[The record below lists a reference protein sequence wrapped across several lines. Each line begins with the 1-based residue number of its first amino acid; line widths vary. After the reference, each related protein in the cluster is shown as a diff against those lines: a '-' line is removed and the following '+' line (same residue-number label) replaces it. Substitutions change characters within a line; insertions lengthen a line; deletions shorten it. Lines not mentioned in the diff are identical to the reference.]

1 METLAIILM
10 LLSAMAFFSA
20 FALLFGVVL
29 LYAVMNY
36 LEKKE

>member
-1 METLAIILM
+1 MELFAIVLM
-10 LLSAMAFFSA
+10 ILSAVAFFSA
-20 FALLFGVVL
+20 FGLLLGVAL